1 MPGGDMGGSENVEE
15 LDYFTDEE
23 YRILLS
29 ALSRERKLC
38 EEVEKRF
45 EHGILLV
52 PIVDNIERK
61 IKAIQYKQKEQ
72 IERIRKIE
80 RKRPKGFD
88 KLTEEYRLK

>member
-1 MPGGDMGGSENVEE
+1 MEE

-80 RKRPKGFD
+80 RKRPKDFT